1 MLKWIL
7 AVTLAACAFAV
18 EPKPYFTEPALS
30 PDGSEIAFVSGG
42 DIWTVPA
49 RGGEARLLVSNPAS
63 ESAPRY
69 SPDGRYLAF
78 TSTRTGSGDVYLLT
92 LASGELKRLT
102 FDDSNE
108 QTDGW
113 SPDSKWVYFSSSA
126 RNIAGMEDIYRVS
139 ISGGTPAVVSTDRY
153 LTQYFA
159 APAPDGHTLAFTAR
173 GNAGSQWWRKG
184 HSHLDESEIW
194 LRRESSQ
201 QASPAAYQRITEG
214 GAKEVW
220 PMWARDGRSLFY
232 MSDRSGAQN
241 IWRKPL
247 DGAARQITR
256 FSDGRV
262 IWPSISNDG
271 RAIVFERDFRV
282 WKLDTES
289 GKAAP
294 VEIARR
300 GVAAGPAVQHVSL
313 NGQFQ
318 ELALSPDGK
327 KVAFTSHG
335 EVFAASAKEGGEA
348 ARITHTAAPE
358 SGLAWAPDS
367 LRLAY
372 VSDREGNARLYLYDF
387 ATGAETRLTTAG
399 PDAAPRFSP
408 DGKSIAFLR
417 DGHELRIFDL
427 ASKQERTLATGYF
440 DHAPFIEQ
448 GPFAWS
454 PDSQWVAFFNE
465 AGKGFTNVYLA
476 PAAGGAVQPVSFLA
490 NSNGRAMAWAPDGK
504 YLLFTTNQRTE
515 NNQLARVDLTL
526 RTPRFREDQF
536 HDLFKE
542 ETPRTSVP
550 SGGSSKTAAATS
562 PAPKPA
568 PQPVK
573 IVFEDIRR
581 RLSFI
586 ATGVDTDEAVISPDG
601 KTAVLVASA
610 AGQQNLYSYS
620 LDDLSREPAVAR
632 QLTSTPGRKS
642 WVQFTPD
649 GKEVFYLDRGGIS
662 SVSLD
667 QRQPKPLAVA
677 AEMDVDFSTEKLAVF
692 EQAWTY
698 IRDNFF
704 DAKYNGVDWNAVHA
718 QYQPLIAGSATPEE
732 MRRLLAMMVGE
743 LNASHMGASNPPGG
757 QQSVTGRL
765 GLRFDRGVYESSGKL
780 QITEVI
786 ALSPADVAGIKSGE
800 TLEAV
805 DGVAMGPAVNLA
817 VNLDEQLDHKIGKR
831 VLLKVSGRD
840 VPVQPI
846 SLAAE
851 KNLLYRA
858 WVEQNRAYVSKISN
872 GRLGYVHMQDMSAQ
886 ALDRLHLDLDAEN
899 QSREGVVIDLRN
911 NTGGFVNAYA
921 LDVFARRPYLK
932 MTGRGRQETPARTAL
947 GQRALE
953 APTVLVTNQH
963 SLSDAE
969 DFTEGYRALKLG
981 KVVGEPT
988 AGWIIYTSNATLIDG
1003 TSFRLPSTRIRD
1015 ANGAD
1020 MELHPRPVDIVVSR
1034 PVGESETGKDS
1045 QLDVAVKTLLNQLVR

>member
-1 MLKWIL
+1 MTKWIL
-7 AVTLAACAFAV
+7 LAAALASGAGAI

-30 PDGSEIAFVSGG
+30 PDGAEIAFVSGG

-49 RGGEARLLVSNPAS
+49 RGGEARLLVSNPAN

-78 TSTRTGSGDVYLLT
+78 TSTRTGNGDVYRLT
-92 LASGELKRLT
+92 LANGELKRLT

-108 QTDGW
+108 LTNGW
-113 SPDSKWVYFSSSA
+113 SPDSKWIYFSSSA
-126 RNIAGMEDIYRVS
+126 RDISGMEDIYRVS
-139 ISGGTPAVVSTDRY
+139 VAGGTPMLVSADRY
-153 LTQYFA
+153 LTEYFA
-159 APAPDGHTLAFTAR
+159 APSPDGHTLAFNAR

-194 LRRESSQ
+194 LRREDGTGG
-201 QASPAAYQRITEG
+201 AKYERVTEG
-214 GAKEVW
+214 GAKEAW
-220 PMWARDGRSLFY
+220 PMWTPDGRALFY

-247 DGAARQITR
+247 TGAAKQVTH
-256 FSDGRV
+256 FTDGRA
-262 IWPSISNDG
+262 IWPTISTDG
-271 RAIVFERDFRV
+271 RAIVFERDFRI
-282 WKLDTES
+282 WRLDTET
-289 GKAAP
+289 GKAVP
-294 VEIARR
+294 VEISRR
-300 GVAAGPAVQHVSL
+300 GVPAGPAVQHVSL
-313 NGQFQ
+313 SGQFQ

-348 ARITHTAAPE
+348 ERITRTPAPE

-367 LRLAY
+367 RRLAY
-372 VSDREGNARLYLYDF
+372 VSDRGGNACVYLYDF
-387 ATGAETRLTTAG
+387 AAARETPLTATG

-408 DGKSIAFLR
+408 DGKLIAYLH
-417 DGHELRIFDL
+417 DGHELRVYDL
-427 ASKQERTLATGYF
+427 ASKEERTLAAGYF
-440 DHAPFIEQ
+440 DHAPFIDP
-448 GPFAWS
+448 GSFAWS
-454 PDSQWVAFFNE
+454 PDGQWIAFFNE
-465 AGKGFTNVYLA
+465 AGKGFSNVYLA
-476 PAAGGAVQPVSFLA
+476 PAAGGPGQAVSFLA
-490 NSNGRAMAWAPDGK
+490 NSNGRGLAWAPDGK

-542 ETPRTSVP
+542 ETPRTGAP
-550 SGGSSKTAAATS
+550 SSGESKPAAGG
-562 PAPKPA
+562 APGLKAA

-573 IVFEDIRR
+573 IAFENIRQ

-586 ATGVDTDEAVISPDG
+586 QTGVDADEAIVSPDG
-601 KTAVLVASA
+601 KAAVLVASA

-620 LDDLSREPAVAR
+620 LDELSREPAVAR

-642 WVQFTPD
+642 WVQFAPD
-649 GKEVFYLDRGGIS
+649 GKEVFYLDRGGIA
-662 SVSLD
+662 SVSLE
-667 QRQPKPLAVA
+667 QRQPKPLAVN
-677 AEMDVDFSTEKLAVF
+677 AEMDVDFATEKLAAF
-692 EQAWTY
+692 EQAWAY
-698 IRDNFF
+698 IRDDFF
-704 DAKYNGVDWNAVHA
+704 DPKYNGVDWNAVHA
-718 QYQPLIAGSATPEE
+718 TYEPLIAGAATPEE
-732 MRRLLAMMVGE
+732 MRRLLSMMVGE
-743 LNASHMGASNPPGG
+743 LNASHMGANNPAGPP
-757 QQSVTGRL
+757 QSATGRL
-765 GLRFDRGVYESSGKL
+765 GLRFDRKTYESSGKL
-780 QITEVI
+780 KITEVI
-786 ALSPADVAGIKSGE
+786 PLSPTDVAGVKPGE
-800 TLEAV
+800 TLDAV
-805 DGVAMGPAVNLA
+805 DGVAMSAG
-817 VNLDEQLDHKIGKR
+817 VNLDEQLDRKIGKR
-831 VLLKVSGRD
+831 TLLKVSGRD

-858 WVEQNRAYVSKISN
+858 WVEQNRAYVAKISN

-899 QSREGVVIDLRN
+899 HSRQGVVIDIRN
-911 NTGGFVNAYA
+911 NNGGFVNAYA
-921 LDVFARRPYLK
+921 LDVFTRRPYLK
-932 MTGRGRQETPARTAL
+932 MTERGRQEAPARTAL

-969 DFTEGYRALKLG
+969 DFTEGYRTLQLG

-988 AGWIIYTSNATLIDG
+988 AGWIIYTSNTTLIDG

-1015 ANGAD
+1015 AAGAD
-1020 MELHPRPVDIVVSR
+1020 MELHPRPVDIAVSR

-1045 QLDVAVKTLLNQLVR
+1045 QLDAAVKTLLAQLVR